1 MADSKNTKS
10 AAGEVVLKNVRLS
23 YPHIEEPEASVANG
37 PKKYSASFIIDPS
50 TDEGKETLAAA
61 RAAFSAACRAEK
73 KWPED
78 KLKKIVEAIDDDR
91 KALRDGNKIT
101 NDEGDVQPAYVD
113 KWVVK
118 ATRPEKQRRP
128 AILDRRKNPV
138 EPGDD
143 QFPYA
148 GCNVDA
154 IVRFYT
160 MTDKEKGGNGVFCG
174 LEAIRFRSDNEAFG
188 NNGKVDTSKFDDLGD
203 DEGGSGFS
211 DDDDGLV

>member
-1 MADSKNTKS
+1 MSNTKNTS
-10 AAGEVVLKNVRLS
+10 SVGEVVLKNVRLS
-23 YPHIEEPEASVANG
+23 YPHLDEAEASVANG
-37 PKKYSASFIIDPS
+37 PKKYSASLIIDPS
-50 TDEGKETLAAA
+50 TKEGAEVLKDAS
-61 RAAFSAACRAEK
+61 AAFSAACRAEK

-91 KALRDGNKIT
+91 KALRDGNTIT
-101 NDEGDVQPAYVD
+101 NDEGDTPAEYVD

-118 ATRPEKQRRP
+118 ATRPEKQKRP
-128 AILDRRKNPV
+128 LILDKRKNEI

-143 QFPYA
+143 QYPYA

-174 LEAIRFRSDNEAFG
+174 LEAVRFRSDNDAFG
-188 NNGKVDTSKFDDLGD
+188 NNRKVDTSKFDDFD
-203 DEGGSGFS
+203 DEDDDSDG
-211 DDDDGLV
+211 DDDDLV